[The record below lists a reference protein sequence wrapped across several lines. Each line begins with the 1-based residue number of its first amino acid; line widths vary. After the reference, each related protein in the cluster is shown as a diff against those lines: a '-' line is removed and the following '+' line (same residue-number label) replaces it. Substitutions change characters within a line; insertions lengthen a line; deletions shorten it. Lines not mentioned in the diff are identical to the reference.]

1 MITGDRDRLTNV
13 GHIIH
18 CEYTMIFS
26 TTVSAKPERL
36 SGYSC
41 AV

>member
-1 MITGDRDRLTNV
+1 MITGDRFTNV
-13 GHIIH
+13 GQIIH
-18 CEYTMIFS
+18 FEYTMIFS
-26 TTVSAKPERL
+26 TKASAKPESL